1 MKKGKKIF
9 VAVLLSFA
17 TVMASPVIMPKTGTI
32 AEAKT
37 IKLSDTTLELMPG
50 EYYQMEVKN
59 AGSQKIT
66 WKSSDKKVMKITAKG
81 KVHSVGAGGESC
93 TITAT
98 VGKKTLKCKATVMD
112 VQDYGLNNYLIWL
125 SNWTYTG
132 YDVKGKKVNNVIP
145 QYMEVF
151 KYKGKYCYV
160 IETEGGNQGT
170 EYVAYD
176 YSVVEIG
183 KKLPSCMKKP
193 MYAVYEEG
201 KDARLAKKIP
211 KGEVLTDRAVNIL
224 LDAKGNLV
232 IEKARNYTDKQ
243 WKARLKELGY

>member
-1 MKKGKKIF
+1 MKKCKKIF

-17 TVMASPVIMPKTGTI
+17 TVMASPVIVPKTGMI

>member
-112 VQDYGLNNYLIWL
+112 VQDYGLNNYLVWL

>member
-1 MKKGKKIF
+1 MRKCKKIF
-9 VAVLLSFA
+9 AAVLLSFA

-37 IKLSDTTLELMPG
+37 IKLSDTSLELMPD
-50 EYYQMEVKN
+50 EYYQMKVEN
-59 AGSQKIT
+59 AGSQKVT
-66 WKSSDKKVMKITAKG
+66 WKSSNEKVVKITAKG

-98 VGKKTLKCKATVMD
+98 VGKKILKCKATVMD

-132 YDVKGKKVNNVIP
+132 YDINGKKVNNVIP

-170 EYVAYD
+170 KYVAYD
-176 YSVVEIG
+176 YDVVEIG

-193 MYAVYEEG
+193 MYVVYEDG
-201 KDARLAKKIP
+201 KDSHLAKKLP
-211 KGEVLTDRAVNIL
+211 KGREGEKAVNIL

-232 IEKARNYTDKQ
+232 IEKARNYTNKQ

>member
-1 MKKGKKIF
+1 MK
-9 VAVLLSFA
+9 V
-17 TVMASPVIMPKTGTI
+17 
-32 AEAKT
+32 E
-37 IKLSDTTLELMPG
+37 
-50 EYYQMEVKN
+50 N

-66 WKSSDKKVMKITAKG
+66 WKSSNEKVVKITAKG

-98 VGKKTLKCKATVMD
+98 VGKKILKCKATVMD

-132 YDVKGKKVNNVIP
+132 YDINGKKVNNVIP

-160 IETEGGNQGT
+160 IETEGGNQET
-170 EYVAYD
+170 KYVAYD
-176 YSVVEIG
+176 YDVVEIG

-193 MYAVYEEG
+193 MYVVYEDG
-201 KDARLAKKIP
+201 KYSHLAKKIA
-211 KGEVLTDRAVNIL
+211 KRQGGRAGSKYSIGCKRKL
-224 LDAKGNLV
+224 SYRKSA
-232 IEKARNYTDKQ
+232 
-243 WKARLKELGY
+243 